1 MLLPYILYSIVWR
14 TMAMVSFIYLFPF
27 ATKNV
32 IHADELSAITTSSA
46 ANMIMPHYFMFLN
59 LIPYFLSLVV
69 QGEFQTINRRN
80 QQWFLS
86 RSVPTRCVFSRIA
99 KPYAWIASPI
109 LQNGTIWFTH
119 VKMVHALSLISES
132 YKRSFPPPIPFSHAG
147 WYNLVYPCNDGTFP
161 LISGS
166 YTRTYTAT
174 PSPSHM
180 QDGAS
185 WFTHVTMV
193 HFP

>member
-1 MLLPYILYSIVWR
+1 
-14 TMAMVSFIYLFPF
+14 
-27 ATKNV
+27 
-32 IHADELSAITTSSA
+32 
-46 ANMIMPHYFMFLN
+46 MFLN

-132 YKRSFPPPIPFSHAG
+132 YTRSFPPPIPFSHAG

-166 YTRTYTAT
+166 YTRTYRHPIPFSHAGWCQLVYPCNDGTFSLISGSYT
-174 PSPSHM
+174 SRTTRNPSPSHR
-180 QDGAS
+180 
-185 WFTHVTMV
+185 MV
-193 HFP
+193 ESGSLM